1 MEDTGV
7 IQSKYR
13 ALAGRLDEAT
23 LRLWAA
29 VEARALGR
37 GGVSMVAKAIGM
49 SRTTIYAGLEEL
61 EAPKVRSAS
70 TPSSSGDGAGK
81 RRIRA
86 KGGGRKKLSDKDAT
100 LLRDLDA
107 LVEPTARGDPM
118 SPLRWTCKSTPR
130 LAQDLAKLGHEVS
143 QRSVC
148 DLLAQLNYSLQST
161 RKTREGGQHADR
173 DAQFHHIASMA
184 AQYQAAGDPVI
195 SVDTKKKE
203 LIGDFKNG
211 GREWRPKGDPEPVR
225 VHDFIDPELG
235 KVAPYGVYDI
245 TTNQGWVSVGIDH
258 DTAEFAVESIRRW
271 WKEMGCPH
279 YPRARRLL
287 ITADCGGSNGYRV
300 RLWPLQLQKLAD
312 EVNLVI
318 QVCHLPPGTS
328 KWNKIEHRMFC
339 HITNNW
345 RGRPLVSREVVVNL
359 IGSTT
364 TDSGLRIRSQLDENS
379 YQAGDQGVGRGTGRD
394 GDRTRRVSWRVE
406 LQIATTRA
414 AYHNMKCSRY
424 FC

>member
-70 TPSSSGDGAGK
+70 TPSSSGDGSGK

-130 LAQDLAKLGHEVS
+130 LAQDLTKLGHEVS

-359 IGSTT
+359 IGNTT

-379 YQAGDQGVGRGTGRD
+379 YEAGIKVSDEELAEMAIERD
-394 GDRTRRVSWRVE
+394 EFHGEWNYRLRPRE
-406 LQIATTRA
+406 QPTTT
-414 AYHNMKCSRY
+414 
-424 FC
+424 